1 MCADKLCDSKN
12 YFEDSI
18 NNLTAEKKM
27 LHKMTSFFLLLIKQK
42 GQAGQ
47 SGELK
52 ILDRG
57 PYITILYLRVLLS
70 GRMTCKRR

>member
-27 LHKMTSFFLLLIKQK
+27 LHINN
-42 GQAGQ
+42 
-47 SGELK
+47 
-52 ILDRG
+52 
-57 PYITILYLRVLLS
+57 VLLF
-70 GRMTCKRR
+70 KQVQDL